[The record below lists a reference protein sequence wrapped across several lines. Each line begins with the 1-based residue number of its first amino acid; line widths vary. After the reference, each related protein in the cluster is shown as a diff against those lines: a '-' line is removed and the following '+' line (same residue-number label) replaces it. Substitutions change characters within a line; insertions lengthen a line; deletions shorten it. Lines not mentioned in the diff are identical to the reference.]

1 MIIPKY
7 RKSTHPGVLIQ
18 DTISELRMTR
28 VELAKRLGIS
38 QQKLR
43 DIIRGNASVTA
54 DIALQ
59 LSNVFR
65 TTAKYWLNLQKTF
78 DLSK

>member
-7 RKSTHPGVLIQ
+7 RKPTHPGILIQ
-18 DTISELRMTR
+18 DTIYELRMTR